1 MARDSSDNDA
11 TPAADTGTAGRGNVT
26 VDVRRKPANWTGLWF
41 VLPFLAFYLLF
52 LVWPAVVG
60 LGYSF
65 TDRSLAGGPVS
76 FVGLDNWR
84 EALTDPALHESLWNT
99 LVFTALSVPV
109 MVLLALG
116 LALITDHARRLGWF
130 LRLSFFA
137 PFVLPVVVMALIW
150 EWMYNPSLGLFNS
163 ILGQMGLEGSQWLF
177 SEDTAMLSVVI
188 ATAWWQVGF
197 NYLLYLAAMQSI
209 PKDLYEA
216 ASIDGAGAWQRVGRI
231 TLPML
236 RRTTV
241 LITVLQLIG
250 SLRVF
255 EQIYLM
261 TGGGPNF
268 ATRTI
273 IQYIYDSGFVG
284 LRIGLASSMAYVFMV
299 LIVVASI
306 AQFHFFARRED

>member
-1 MARDSSDNDA
+1 MTAQ
-11 TPAADTGTAGRGNVT
+11 TPAPPRTAASGPSGRGP
-26 VDVRRKPANWTGLWF
+26 VDVRRRPAVWTGLWF

-52 LVWPAVVG
+52 LLWPALVG
-60 LGYSF
+60 LVYSF

-84 EALTDPALHESLWNT
+84 ESLTDPDMWDALWNT
-99 LVFTALSVPV
+99 LWFTVLSVPL
-109 MVLLALG
+109 MVALALA
-116 LALITDHARRLGWF
+116 LALLTDHARRLGWF

-137 PFVLPVVVMALIW
+137 PFVLPVAVMTLVW
-150 EWMYNPSLGLFNS
+150 NWMYNPSLGLFNGV
-163 ILGQMGLEGSQWLF
+163 LGQLGLDGVEWLF
-177 SEDTAMLSVVI
+177 SEDTAMLSVVV

-209 PKDLYEA
+209 PKDVYEA
-216 ASIDGAGAWQRVGRI
+216 AAIDGAGAWQRVGRI

-236 RRTTV
+236 ARTTA

-261 TGGGPNF
+261 TSGGPNF
-268 ATRTI
+268 ATRTA

-284 LRIGLASSMAYVFMV
+284 LRIGLASSMAYVFMALV
-299 LIVVASI
+299 VVASI
-306 AQFHFFARRED
+306 AQFRLFARKEA

>member
-1 MARDSSDNDA
+1 MTHSTTDSTRTVTGGAGDA
-11 TPAADTGTAGRGNVT
+11 SHVV
-26 VDVRRKPANWTGLWF
+26 VDVRRRPTTWTGLWF

-52 LVWPAVVG
+52 LVWPAIVG

-76 FVGLDNWR
+76 LVGLDNWN
-84 EALTDPALHESLWNT
+84 ESLTDPALYDSLWNT
-99 LVFTALSVPV
+99 LVFTLLSVPI

-116 LALITDHARRLGWF
+116 LALLTDHARRLGWF

-137 PFVLPVVVMALIW
+137 PFVLPVAVMALIW
-150 EWMYNPSLGLFNS
+150 EWMYNPSLGLFNGV
-163 ILGQMGLEGSQWLF
+163 LGQIGLEGSQWLF
-177 SEDTAMLSVVI
+177 SEDTAMFSVVI

-209 PKDLYEA
+209 PKDVYEA

-236 RRTTV
+236 SRTTV

-255 EQIYLM
+255 EQVYLM

-284 LRIGLASSMAYVFMV
+284 LRIGLASSMAYIFMA
-299 LIVVASI
+299 LVVVVSI
-306 AQFHFFARRED
+306 AQFRFFAQKED

>member
-1 MARDSSDNDA
+1 MSERTH
-11 TPAADTGTAGRGNVT
+11 TPRVQGSGTAGSGL
-26 VDVRRKPANWTGLWF
+26 VDVRRRPATWTGLWY

-52 LVWPAVVG
+52 LVWPAIVG
-60 LGYSF
+60 LGYTF

-76 FVGLDNWR
+76 FVGFDNWN
-84 EALTDPALHESLWNT
+84 ETLTDPALYESLWNT
-99 LVFTALSVPV
+99 LVFTVLSVPV

-116 LALITDHARRLGWF
+116 LALLTDHARRLGWF

-137 PFVLPVVVMALIW
+137 PFVLPVAVMALMW
-150 EWMYNPSLGLFNS
+150 EWMYNPSLGLFNG
-163 ILGQMGLEGSQWLF
+163 ILGQLGFEGSEWLF
-177 SEDTAMLSVVI
+177 SENTAMVSVVI

-209 PKDLYEA
+209 PKDVYEA
-216 ASIDGAGAWQRVGRI
+216 AAIDGAGAWQRIGRI
-231 TLPML
+231 TLPL
-236 RRTTV
+236 LARTTV

-268 ATRTI
+268 ATRTV

-299 LIVVASI
+299 LIIIASV
-306 AQFHFFARRED
+306 AQFRLFSRKEG

>member
-1 MARDSSDNDA
+1 MTHSTTETAGTA
-11 TPAADTGTAGRGNVT
+11 PGGTAADRVV
-26 VDVRRKPANWTGLWF
+26 VDVRRASTTWTGLWF

-52 LVWPAVVG
+52 LLWPAVLG
-60 LGYSF
+60 IGYSF

-76 FVGLDNWR
+76 FVGLDNWS
-84 EALTDPALHESLWNT
+84 ESLTDPALYESLWNT
-99 LVFTALSVPV
+99 LLFTLLSVPV
-109 MVLLALG
+109 MVVLALG
-116 LALITDHARRLGWF
+116 LALLTDHARRLGWF

-137 PFVLPVVVMALIW
+137 PFVLPVAVMALIW
-150 EWMYNPSLGLFNS
+150 RWMYNPSLGLFNGV
-163 ILGQMGLEGSQWLF
+163 LGQLGLEGSQWLF
-177 SEDTAMLSVVI
+177 SEDTAMVSVVI

-209 PKDLYEA
+209 PKDVYEA

-236 RRTTV
+236 SRTTV

-255 EQIYLM
+255 EQVYLM
-261 TGGGPNF
+261 SGGGPNF

-284 LRIGLASSMAYVFMV
+284 LRIGLASSMAYVFMAIV
-299 LIVVASI
+299 VVASI
-306 AQFHFFARRED
+306 AQFRFFARKGD

>member
-1 MARDSSDNDA
+1 MSER
-11 TPAADTGTAGRGNVT
+11 THTLRVQEGGAANSGL
-26 VDVRRKPANWTGLWF
+26 VDVRREPTTWTGLWY

-60 LGYSF
+60 LGYTF
-65 TDRSLAGGPVS
+65 TDRSLAGGDVS
-76 FVGLDNWR
+76 FVGFDNWN
-84 EALTDPALHESLWNT
+84 ETLTDPALYESLWNT
-99 LVFTALSVPV
+99 LVFTVLSVPV

-116 LALITDHARRLGWF
+116 LAVLTDHARRLGWF

-137 PFVLPVVVMALIW
+137 PFVLPVAVMALMW
-150 EWMYNPSLGLFNS
+150 EWMYNPSLGLFNG
-163 ILGQMGLEGSQWLF
+163 ILGQLGLTGSEWLF
-177 SEDTAMLSVVI
+177 SENTAMVSVVI

-209 PKDLYEA
+209 PKDVYEA
-216 ASIDGAGAWQRVGRI
+216 AAIDGAGVWQRIGRI
-231 TLPML
+231 TLPL
-236 RRTTV
+236 LARTTV

-284 LRIGLASSMAYVFMV
+284 LRIGFASSMAYVFMV
-299 LIVVASI
+299 LIIIASV
-306 AQFHFFARRED
+306 AQFRLFSRKEA